1 QCRINSLRARH
12 IAQERIQ
19 RGIIRLTRGAGAI
32 ERIMIRVEPS
42 LCNRTQLLRGSRA
55 HALLRA
61 TGHRAEHNA
70 RRNGC
75 QIAGIERRPTR
86 SQPVTNR
93 APRLAERAERGEQ
106 ILHSPLDMLRIAE
119 RGVAGHD
126 VAFRVRIER
135 TTYHIVQIIEITHRL
150 IAALGSTC
158 NAPLGAFVA
167 LSCSTCE
174 RYPAISSCSAR

>member
-1 QCRINSLRARH
+1 MRS
-12 IAQERIQ
+12 
-19 RGIIRLTRGAGAI
+19 
-32 ERIMIRVEPS
+32 VKWS
-42 LCNRTQLLRGSRA
+42 CNRAFGIVNLASSSACGRKCRA
-55 HALLRA
+55 LFHSTR
-61 TGHRAEHNA
+61 RCCAEHDA
-70 RRNGC
+70 RRDGRE
-75 QIAGIERRPTR
+75 ITGIERRTTC
-86 SQPVTNR
+86 SHPVTNR

-119 RGVAGHD
+119 RGVTGHH

-135 TTYHIVQIIEITHRL
+135 TTYHIVQIVEITHRL

-174 RYPAISSCSAR
+174 RYPAISSCS